1 MPTGNDSLKAT
12 NIHIAHHPEDLN
24 SKLKGLGDLE
34 KIQLLNES
42 IWEMRHSGSG
52 QFYELALQALELAR
66 LNMEEISV
74 LDLAQAYLNL
84 GNTAWNRSLPEISFD
99 ALQRGQRLFRSI
111 GETEKAAFAE
121 AVMANLHSQKGEF
134 EQAFSI
140 IFKVIDEVDPE
151 ELPEVAGLAFLSAG
165 SFHFDL
171 ESYEEALAYF
181 LKSYET
187 FNSIGDE
194 IGIARATNNAGGALY
209 KLGRHGEGLEY
220 CQKSLEIYE
229 KLDLDQGKAKANRD
243 IGKIL
248 QSQGKYEEALSYF
261 LKSLELRDNASKAKS
276 SGIDGVITCLIDIG
290 NLLNRMSKPEEALPY
305 LERVLDLSIQWKAV
319 PKQIKIHRRLADAF
333 KQLGQFEKAYY
344 HLERHQELRQEM
356 LGQETANKIKI
367 MQTRY
372 ALEITQK
379 EADIEKSKNDE
390 LNRAYQRINQI
401 NKNLTDSLQ
410 YAKRIQNALLP
421 SKQRFK
427 QTYPQSFILNIP
439 KDIVS
444 GDYYWIAQKNGFHL
458 LAVADCSGHGVPG
471 AFMSMVGMSLLNQI
485 VNERGVLQPGKILN
499 QMNLALI
506 NNLNQMEDVDGSV
519 EGIDIALCVFDP
531 MFTQVVFA
539 GARRPLYYLR
549 NNQIHEL
556 KSTPA
561 SIGFD
566 PYTDFGERFYRL
578 DLSDVDAIYLATDGY
593 ADQFGEATG
602 KKMMVGILKGML
614 ERNSGETME
623 KQQDIL
629 HNQFINW
636 KGDEPQTDD
645 VLIVGVRLK

>member
-1 MPTGNDSLKAT
+1 MKAA
-12 NIHIAHHPEDLN
+12 NLHIAWHPEDLI
-24 SKLKGLGDLE
+24 SKIKGIPEVQQLR
-34 KIQLLNES
+34 LLNEA

-52 QFYELALQALELAR
+52 QFYELALQALEKAR
-66 LNMEEISV
+66 LLMDEISV
-74 LDLAQAYLNL
+74 IELAQAYLNL
-84 GNTAWNRSLPEISFD
+84 GNTAWNRSLPDVAFD

-111 GETEKAAFAE
+111 GEMEKAAFAE
-121 AVMANLHSQKGEF
+121 AIMANLHSQKGEF

-140 IFKVIDEVDPE
+140 IFKVIEEIDPKE
-151 ELPEVAGLAFLSAG
+151 APEVAGLAFLSAG

-171 ESYEEALAYF
+171 ESYEESLNYF
-181 LKSYET
+181 LKSYDT
-187 FNSIGDE
+187 FQNIGDE

-209 KLGRHGEGLEY
+209 KLGRHEEGLDY
-220 CQKSLEIYE
+220 CRKSLSIYE
-229 KLDLDQGKAKANRD
+229 KLELEQGKAKANRD

-248 QSQGKYEEALSYF
+248 QLQGKYEEALSYF

-290 NLLNRMSKPEEALPY
+290 NLLNRMQKPAEALAY
-305 LERVLDLSIQWKAV
+305 LDRALDISIQWKAI
-319 PKQIKIHRRLADAF
+319 PKEIKIHRRLADAY
-333 KQLGQFEKAYY
+333 KLLHNFEKAYY

-379 EADIEKSKNDE
+379 EAEIEKSKNDE
-390 LNRAYQRINQI
+390 LNLAYHRINQI

-410 YAKRIQNALLP
+410 YAKRIQTALLP

-427 QTYPQSFILNIP
+427 QTYPKSFILNLP

-444 GDYYWIAQKNGFHL
+444 GDFYWIAQKNGFHL

-506 NNLNQMEDVDGSV
+506 NNLNQMEDTEYNA
-519 EGIDIALCVFDP
+519 EGIDIGLCVFDP

-539 GARRPLYYLR
+539 GARRPLYYLQ
-549 NNQIHEL
+549 NGKIHEL

-578 DLSDVDAIYLATDGY
+578 ELGDIDALYLTTDGY
-593 ADQFGEATG
+593 SDQFGSATG
-602 KKMMVGILKGML
+602 KKMMVGILRNML
-614 ERNSGETME
+614 EQNSGETME
-623 KQQDIL
+623 KQHELLQ
-629 HNQFINW
+629 NQFFSW
-636 KGDEPQTDD
+636 KGDESQTDD
-645 VLIVGVRLK
+645 VLIVGIRLK

>member
-1 MPTGNDSLKAT
+1 VNTA
-12 NIHIAHHPEDLN
+12 NIHIASTPEALKEKLN
-24 SKLKGLGDLE
+24 GLQD
-34 KIQLLNES
+34 IAQLHVLNTT

-52 QFYELALQALELAR
+52 QFYELSLEALEIAR
-66 LNMEEISV
+66 NQIENISV
-74 LDLAQAYLNL
+74 KDLAQAYLNL
-84 GNTAWNRSLPEISFD
+84 GNTAWNRSLPDTAFD
-99 ALQRGQRLFRSI
+99 ALQRSQRLFRSV
-111 GETEKAAFAE
+111 GDLGKAAFAE

-140 IFKVIDEVDPE
+140 IFKVIDELVPSE
-151 ELPEVAGLAFLSAG
+151 NPEVAGLAFLSAG

-171 ESYEEALAYF
+171 ESYEESLNF
-181 LKSYET
+181 FIKSYEV
-187 FNSIGDE
+187 FSSIQDE
-194 IGIARATNNAGGALY
+194 IGIARSTNNAGGALY
-209 KLGRHGEGLEY
+209 KLGRHEEGLEY

-248 QSQGKYEEALSYF
+248 QSQSRYEEALDYY
-261 LKSLELRDNASKAKS
+261 LKSLSLRDNASKSKS

-290 NLLNRMSKPEEALPY
+290 HLLNRMNKPQEAISY
-305 LERVLDLSIQWKAV
+305 LEQAMDLSLRWKTV
-319 PKQIKIHRRLADAF
+319 PKQIKIHRRLAEAE
-333 KQLGQFEKAYY
+333 KALGNFEKAYF
-344 HLERHQELRQEM
+344 HLEQTQEMRQEM

-379 EADIEKSKNDE
+379 EAEIEKTKNDE

-421 SKQRFK
+421 SNQRFK
-427 QTYPQSFILNIP
+427 QTFADSFILNLP

-444 GDYYWIAQKNGFHL
+444 GDYFWIAQKNGFHL

-506 NNLNQMEDVDGSV
+506 NNLNQISDSEGSV
-519 EGIDIALCVFDP
+519 EGIDIGLCVFDP

-539 GARRPLYYLR
+539 GARRPLYYL
-549 NNQIHEL
+549 QDGKIQEL
-556 KSTPA
+556 KSTPS

-566 PYTDFGERFYRL
+566 PYTDFGEKFYRL
-578 DLSDVDAIYLATDGY
+578 DLSNVDAIYLTTDGY
-593 ADQFGEATG
+593 ADQFGEANG
-602 KKMMVGILKGML
+602 KKMMVGILKSTL
-614 ERNSGETME
+614 EKNSGLPME
-623 KQQDIL
+623 EQHRLL
-629 HNQFINW
+629 HEQFSNW

-645 VLIVGVRLK
+645 VLVVGIRL